1 VLTGGAVS
9 TVTRVSTG
17 RRHRWGDEGV
27 VEAAKEVVWEELLCG
42 TELAVGSAELGNNR
56 RRLPPVGFSQR
67 KTTVG

>member
-1 VLTGGAVS
+1 
-9 TVTRVSTG
+9 
-17 RRHRWGDEGV
+17 V